1 VVAVRAVASELD
13 RDARNHVA
21 PGRVTAAHAR
31 GLTVAPTVNGEEL
44 AMSANGTIHVDGA
57 QVVSADIEA
66 SNGLI
71 DVIDQVL
78 IPATI

>member
-1 VVAVRAVASELD
+1 MTQKFLVSAFVGALALVGAQAASAED
-13 RDARNHVA
+13 WVPA
-21 PGRVTAAHAR
+21 GAAAS
-31 GLTVAPTVNGEEL
+31 LTVAAP
-44 AMSANGTIHVDGA
+44 A

-71 DVIDQVL
+71 HVIDQVL